1 MGLYVSNEIILPVVA
16 NLTYYNRRAR
26 SNRERYVW
34 GIVPVLL
41 IRYLLLSFFIKNGEF
56 LFVCHSMLSVYY
68 VLFLI
73 KKVDICLDNK
83 NKLSTFAPALQE
95 SNGLMFDVL
104 L

>member
-1 MGLYVSNEIILPVVA
+1 MKSFCLLLQTLLIIIGVRVVIGSGMFGGLYRFCLS
-16 NLTYYNRRAR
+16 
-26 SNRERYVW
+26 
-34 GIVPVLL
+34 GIFFY
-41 IRYLLLSFFIKNGEF
+41 RFFIKNGEF

>member
-1 MGLYVSNEIILPVVA
+1 MFVQPFILVFLTGAYMGLYVSNEIILPVVA

-56 LFVCHSMLSVYY
+56 F
-68 VLFLI
+68 
-73 KKVDICLDNK
+73 ICLSFNAFCLLCIILNK
-83 NKLSTFAPALQE
+83 KSRYLF
-95 SNGLMFDVL
+95 G
-104 L
+104 

>member
-1 MGLYVSNEIILPVVA
+1 MVN
-16 NLTYYNRRAR
+16 
-26 SNRERYVW
+26 
-34 GIVPVLL
+34 
-41 IRYLLLSFFIKNGEF
+41 F